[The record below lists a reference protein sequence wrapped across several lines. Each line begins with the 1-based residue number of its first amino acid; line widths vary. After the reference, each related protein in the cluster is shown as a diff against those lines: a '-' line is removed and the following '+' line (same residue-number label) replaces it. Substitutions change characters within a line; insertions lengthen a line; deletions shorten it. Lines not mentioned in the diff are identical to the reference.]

1 MQNEIRSLRD
11 TELLA
16 STKSLVEREREITTR
31 VLRHLAEIE
40 RRKLFAELRCGSLF
54 EYAVRELRYSE
65 AAAARRI
72 QAMRLLREIPALE
85 EKIESGALSLS
96 NISQAQSYF
105 REIRKAEPQRVLRA
119 EDKIEVLT
127 KLEDKSAREG
137 ERILLSMTPPSVL
150 PRERERVVS
159 PEHTE
164 VKFLMDQNLK
174 SKLDE
179 VRSLL
184 GPKGSSM
191 TLAELMLEM
200 ASLSSERLQE
210 KRFGKRRVD
219 QARSQTAL
227 VLKAQGPS
235 QTADSSGTCSNEPF
249 DFTDPDVGVGR
260 GLGLGHVHA
269 QADPD
274 AGVAGSGHLQA
285 EVHSDVGVDG
295 AHGNPRSLDSGER
308 RTRYIPRA
316 VKYAVWSRSDG
327 KCSSCGS
334 RHRLEY
340 DHVQPH
346 ALGGDA
352 SPENIRLLC
361 ASCNL
366 RRGVKTFGLPAMR
379 RA

>member
-1 MQNEIRSLRD
+1 MQSEIRKLRD

-16 STKSLVEREREITTR
+16 STKSLVEREREITTQ

-40 RRKLFAELRCGSLF
+40 RRKLFADLRYGSLF
-54 EYAVRELRYSE
+54 DYAVRELKYSE

-72 QAMRLLREIPALE
+72 QAMRLLREIPELE
-85 EKIESGALSLS
+85 SKIESGVLSLS
-96 NISQAQSYF
+96 NIAQAQSYF
-105 REIRKAEPQRVLRA
+105 RDMKKAEPERALRV
-119 EDKIEVLT
+119 EDKLEVLA

-150 PRERERVVS
+150 PRERERIVS

-164 VKFLMDQNLK
+164 VKFLIDQKLK

-210 KRFGKRRVD
+210 KRFGKQRTILARR
-219 QARSQTAL
+219 QNETE
-227 VLKAQGPS
+227 PS
-235 QTADSSGTCSNEPF
+235 
-249 DFTDPDVGVGR
+249 DVR
-260 GLGLGHVHA
+260 TN
-269 QADPD
+269 
-274 AGVAGSGHLQA
+274 GSESEIA
-285 EVHSDVGVDG
+285 NSDVGVDR
-295 AHGNPRSLDSGER
+295 PRSTKGGAR
-308 RTRYIPRA
+308 RTRYVSRA
-316 VKYAVWSRSDG
+316 VKHAIWARAGG
-327 KCSSCGS
+327 KCSACGS
-334 RHRLEY
+334 RHRLQF

-352 SPENIRLLC
+352 SVGNIQLLC
-361 ASCNL
+361 ASCNI
-366 RRGVKTFGLPAMR
+366 RRGVKTFGPAALQR
-379 RA
+379 S